1 MSKFTKEE
9 FIEGLKEMS
18 LLEIKELVDAMKEAF
33 GVDPTAVAVAGP
45 AQAAAAPAEDEG
57 PKEVSVVLESAG
69 ASKVAV
75 IKVVRTITGLGL
87 IEAKGIV
94 DKAPTPVKE
103 KIAPEEAENIK
114 KQLEEAGATV
124 SIK

>member
-1 MSKFTKEE
+1 MAKFTKEE

-45 AQAAAAPAEDEG
+45 AQAAAAPAEEEG
-57 PKEVSVVLESAG
+57 PKEVSVILENAG

>member
-1 MSKFTKEE
+1 
-9 FIEGLKEMS
+9 MS
-18 LLEIKELVDAMKEAF
+18 LLEIKELFDAMKEAF

-45 AQAAAAPAEDEG
+45 AQAAAAPAEEEG
-57 PKEVSVVLESAG
+57 PKEVSVILENAG